1 MINVSE
7 IESTWRFLKDKTLY
21 IACSGGVD
29 SMTLLHVFASLKF
42 NVHVLHINYQLRG
55 ADSNAD
61 EDLVRKTCLKL
72 QLHIEIKRVDT
83 PQILKES
90 GGNLQNV
97 ARKIR
102 YDWFNEILE
111 KSDSAYVL
119 LAHHADDQV
128 ETFFQHI
135 ARKSGIIGMAGML
148 EQNGR
153 IIRPLLHFDK
163 SEILNFATCN
173 QLEWREDDSNAK
185 NDYTRNKLRNVIL
198 PSLEQ
203 EIPTLKHAVLT
214 LVHAFQETQKQ
225 LESDV
230 KLYLETVQSSGIL
243 SHEAYDSLSE
253 FQRAELFR
261 GLSIRQ
267 RVIESFSMLRNAQK
281 GKRFVCDA
289 YVIVQEENGF
299 EFRKTSVETKF
310 SLKIER
316 VHELPKM
323 FSKSVIYLD
332 EDLIKGELRLRKW
345 KVGDRISPIG
355 MKGSKLISDVLT
367 ESKMKSSDRASALV
381 LTDDDEIL
389 WCVGKKISRK
399 CIPSTTSKNLLRV
412 KVVPLENK

>member
-7 IESTWRFLKDKTLY
+7 IESTWQFLKDKTLY

-55 ADSNAD
+55 EDSNAD

-72 QLHIEIKRVDT
+72 QLPVEIKRVDT
-83 PQILKES
+83 LQVLKKS
-90 GGNLQNV
+90 GGNLQDV

-102 YDWFNEILE
+102 YDWFHEIIE
-111 KSDSAYVL
+111 KSESAYVL

-153 IIRPLLHFDK
+153 IIRPFLKFDK
-163 SEILNFATCN
+163 SDILAFATSN
-173 QLEWREDDSNAK
+173 HLVWREDASNAK
-185 NDYTRNKLRNVIL
+185 NEYTRNKLRNVIL

-203 EIPTLKHAVLT
+203 EIPTLKDSVLI
-214 LVHAFQETQKQ
+214 LVNSFQETQKK
-225 LESDV
+225 LENDV
-230 KLYLETVQSSGIL
+230 KSHLEIIQNEGVL
-243 SHEAYDSLSE
+243 SHEAYDSLAE

-267 RVIESFSMLRNAQK
+267 KAIESVALLRNAQK
-281 GKRFVCDA
+281 GKRIVCDS

-299 EFRKTSVETKF
+299 EFRKTSVETEYR
-310 SLKIER
+310 LKIER
-316 VHELPKM
+316 VHELPKT

-332 EDLIKGELRLRKW
+332 EDLIKGQLSLRKW
-345 KVGDRISPIG
+345 KVGDRISPLG

-381 LTDDDEIL
+381 LTDGDEIL

-412 KVVPLENK
+412 EVVPLGK

>member
-7 IESTWRFLKDKTLY
+7 IESKWQFLKNKTLY

-42 NVHVLHINYQLRG
+42 NVRVLHINYQLRG

-148 EQNGR
+148 EQHGR
-153 IIRPLLHFDK
+153 IIRPFLQFDK
-163 SEILNFATCN
+163 SDILDFATSN
-173 QLEWREDDSNAK
+173 NLVWREDASNAK
-185 NDYTRNKLRNVIL
+185 SDYTRNKLRNLLL
-198 PSLEQ
+198 PTIEK
-203 EIPTLKHAVLT
+203 EIPKIKKSVLL
-214 LVHAFQETQKQ
+214 LVNAFQEMQKQ
-225 LESDV
+225 LEIDV
-230 KLYLETVQSSGIL
+230 KTHVEQIHSTGMI
-243 SHEAYDSLSE
+243 SHEIYDSLSD
-253 FQRAELFR
+253 FQVVELLRYFSVRASAAV
-261 GLSIRQ
+261 SIQ
-267 RVIESFSMLRNAQK
+267 KLRNAQK
-281 GKRFVCDA
+281 GKKFQCDGFT
-289 YVIVQEENGF
+289 ISQESTGF
-299 EFRKTSVETKF
+299 EFRKDSREKVF
-310 SLKIER
+310 DLKIEKID
-316 VHELPKM
+316 HLPQL
-323 FSKSVIYLD
+323 FSKSVVYLD
-332 EDLIKGELRLRKW
+332 ADLVKGELMLRKW
-345 KVGDRISPIG
+345 KTGDRISPIG
-355 MKGSKLISDVLT
+355 MKGSKLISDILT
-367 ESKMKSSDRASALV
+367 ESKMKSIDRESALV
-381 LTDDDEIL
+381 LTDDEEIL
-389 WCVGKKISRK
+389 WCVGRKVSRK
-399 CIPSTTSKNLLRV
+399 CIPTITSKNLLRV
-412 KVVPLENK
+412 EVISIEK

>member
-29 SMTLLHVFASLKF
+29 SMTMLHVFASLKF

-55 ADSNAD
+55 KDSNAD

-72 QLHIEIKRVDT
+72 QLPVDIKRVDT
-83 PQILKES
+83 LLILNKS
-90 GGNLQNV
+90 GGNLQDV

-102 YDWFNEILE
+102 YDWFHEKIE
-111 KSDSAYVL
+111 KSESAYVL

-153 IIRPLLHFDK
+153 IIRPFLNFDK
-163 SEILNFATCN
+163 SEILAFATN
-173 QLEWREDDSNAK
+173 KQLEWREDASNAK
-185 NDYTRNKLRNVIL
+185 NDYSRNKLRNVIL

-203 EIPTLKHAVLT
+203 EIPTLKSSVLM
-214 LVHAFQETQKQ
+214 LVYAFQETQKQ
-225 LESDV
+225 LEKEV
-230 KLYLETVQSSGIL
+230 KPYIETVLSSGML

-267 RVIESFSMLRNAQK
+267 KAIESVAMLRNAQK

-289 YVIVQEENGF
+289 FEIVQEENGF
-299 EFRKTSVETKF
+299 EFRKTPMETEF
-310 SLKIER
+310 ALKVER
-316 VHELPKM
+316 VYELPKT

-332 EDLIKGELRLRKW
+332 EDLLKGELRLRKW
-345 KVGDRISPIG
+345 KVGDRISPLG

-381 LTDDDEIL
+381 LTDGDEIL

-399 CIPSTTSKNLLRV
+399 CIPSTTSENLLRV
-412 KVVPLENK
+412 EVVPL